1 MAENEKPVVVDYWR
15 QLDLFAPDKF
25 QDEVHIIGVGATGS
39 YVAYL
44 LAKMGVS
51 KIHVYDFDEVEEHN
65 LPNQVYRL
73 KDVGRP
79 KVEALR
85 EIILEAT
92 GTEITIHNEV
102 VTGASKLK
110 GVVYLMVDSMDV
122 RKDIWEG
129 ALKFKLSVR
138 FMIETRM
145 AIDNGRV
152 YAILPSN
159 PADIRLWES
168 TLYSDEEAEESPC
181 TNRSIAPTV
190 SYIASIAVWK
200 LIKWFN
206 AEDYQKEL
214 IVSARPMIIIG
225 DVVAVS

>member
-1 MAENEKPVVVDYWR
+1 MAENENPVVVDYWR

-25 QDEVHIIGVGATGS
+25 RDEVHIIGVGATGS

-44 LAKMGVS
+44 LAKMGVRN
-51 KIHVYDFDEVEEHN
+51 IHAYDFDEVEEHN

-73 KDVGRP
+73 KDVGKP

-92 GTEITIHNEV
+92 GIEITAHNEA

-110 GVVYLMVDSMDV
+110 GVVFLMVDSMDV

-181 TNRSIAPTV
+181 TNRAISPTV

-206 AEDYQKEL
+206 GEDYQKEL

-225 DVVAVS
+225 EAVAVS

>member
-1 MAENEKPVVVDYWR
+1 MDSEDKTVVVDYWR

-25 QDEVHIIGVGATGS
+25 KDEVHIIGVGATGS

-44 LAKMGVS
+44 LAKMGV
-51 KIHVYDFDEVEEHN
+51 KNIHAYDFDEVEEHN
-65 LPNQVYRL
+65 LPNQIYRL

-85 EIILEAT
+85 DIILEAT
-92 GTEITIHNEV
+92 GTEIIIHNEA
-102 VTGASKLK
+102 VTSTSKLK
-110 GVVYLMVDSMDV
+110 GVVFLMVDSMDV
-122 RKDIWEG
+122 RKDIWDG
-129 ALKFKLSVR
+129 AIKYKLAVR

-145 AIDNGRV
+145 AIDNGRI
-152 YAILPSN
+152 YAIVSSN

-168 TLYSDEEAEESPC
+168 TIYSDEEAEESPC

-206 AEDYQKEL
+206 SEEYQKEL
-214 IVSARPMIIIG
+214 IVSARPMVIIG
-225 DVVAVS
+225 DGVAVS

>member
-1 MAENEKPVVVDYWR
+1 MDGRDKTIVVDYWR
-15 QLDLFAPDKF
+15 QLDLFAPDQFK
-25 QDEVHIIGVGATGS
+25 DEVHIIGVGATGS

-44 LAKMGVS
+44 LAKMGV
-51 KIHVYDFDEVEEHN
+51 KNIHAYDFDEVEEHN
-65 LPNQVYRL
+65 LPNQIYRL

-85 EIILEAT
+85 DIILEAT
-92 GTEITIHNEV
+92 GTEIIIHNEA
-102 VTGASKLK
+102 VTGTSKLK
-110 GVVYLMVDSMDV
+110 GVVFLMVDSMDV
-122 RKDIWEG
+122 RKDIWDG
-129 ALKFKLSVR
+129 AIKYKLAVR

-145 AIDNGRV
+145 AIDNGRI
-152 YAILPSN
+152 YAIVSSN

-168 TLYSDEEAEESPC
+168 TIYSDEEAEESPC

-206 AEDYQKEL
+206 GEEYQKEL
-214 IVSARPMIIIG
+214 IVSARPMVIIG
-225 DVVAVS
+225 DGVAVS